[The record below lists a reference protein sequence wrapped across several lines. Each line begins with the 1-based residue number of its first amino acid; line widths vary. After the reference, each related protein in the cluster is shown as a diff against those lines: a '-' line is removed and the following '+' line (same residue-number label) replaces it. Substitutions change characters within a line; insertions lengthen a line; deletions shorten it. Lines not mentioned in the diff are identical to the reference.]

1 MSDSTPVTSERPQ
14 TPLPRPTELSE
25 PYWAACREGRLT
37 VQRCKSCDGYV
48 FIPQPCCGTCLSE
61 DLEWVE
67 SSGRGMLYS
76 FTTVYRPQQPTFE
89 VPYTVIVVE
98 LEEGYYMLSNLIG
111 VEPSEIKIGTPLEVF
126 FEERSEEIS
135 LPLFRVR
142 AE

>member
-1 MSDSTPVTSERPQ
+1 MSDSTPATGRPQ
-14 TPLPRPTELSE
+14 TPLPQPTQLSK
-25 PYWAACREGRLT
+25 PYWEACREGRLT

-48 FIPQPCCGTCLSE
+48 FIPQHCCGTCLSE

-67 SSGRGMLYS
+67 SSGKGTLYS

-111 VEPSEIKIGTPLEVF
+111 VEPDEIKIGTPLEVF

-135 LPLFRVR
+135 LPFFRVR